1 MKHKPLTILCILFCG
16 LFNIV
21 KAQDL
26 TNGLVSVWE
35 FDETSGSIASDSY
48 GSNNGT
54 ITSVDINQIGKID
67 KCYGFTAE
75 NYGSYAEL
83 GDIDVSPFDG
93 STSTLSIS
101 FWYKKTETNGANVV
115 SKYTALSGNQS
126 RTFYI
131 HVSSENYLRFF
142 VGDNSSW
149 QYYHTETITFNV
161 NTWYHIVVIANIATD
176 LITTYCDNVS
186 YPMSLIGSSGSD
198 LTRFYNGTTSL
209 NLGHLENSDGSYVG
223 FGGDT
228 YIDQVSLWNRAL
240 SSSEVS
246 QLYNSGNGLP
256 YSQWSGPA
264 QLAGGTISPD
274 TLTIDYNESPGIIS
288 STASASGG
296 SESYTYQWQSSTDS
310 GNNWSDISA
319 ATSISYTPQALI
331 QTTWFRRR
339 VTDGTDTT
347 YSNNSEITVT
357 IPGGGGTI
365 TSVALA
371 SDDFTVTGSP
381 ITSSGTITVN
391 LANAS
396 VDAAHLSNNII
407 SGRTALTSGLSST
420 DELFVSDVSEA
431 KLKRMDVSVLQNYL
445 QSNLDFGSGS
455 GTSLWSTST
464 TNNSNI
470 VRESGNVGIGVSD
483 PGDYKLAVNGTI
495 RSKEV
500 IVETAN
506 WADYVFE
513 PDYKLKS
520 LDEIEQ
526 FIKENGHLPDIPS
539 ATQVQK
545 NGVGLA
551 EMNILLLKKVEE
563 LTLYIIDQQKEIN
576 SLKSDLTEIRNEN

>member
-1 MKHKPLTILCILFCG
+1 MKFKRYFKRLLSVIILLNTTVLF
-16 LFNIV
+16 
-21 KAQDL
+21 AQDL
-26 TNGLVSVWE
+26 TNGLISVWE
-35 FDETSGSIASDSY
+35 FDETNGDIASDSY
-48 GSNNGT
+48 GNNNGNLNNGT
-54 ITSVDINQIGKID
+54 IPNKAGKI
-67 KCYGFTAE
+67 GTA
-75 NYGSYAEL
+75 YL
-83 GDIDVSPFDG
+83 FDG
-93 STSTLSIS
+93 TSGSVNIPRSIRPISNFTLSLWIKPIDWENNEYPGIFGGEGLGRNTAKGGIAIS
-101 FWYKKTETNGANVV
+101 YYRPTDRIYFDIYSSSLRKTVILEN
-115 SKYTALSGNQS
+115 
-126 RTFYI
+126 
-131 HVSSENYLRFF
+131 VSSVIPSGGWYNIVFKYDGLKIYAYH
-142 VGDNSSW
+142 DN
-149 QYYHTETITFNV
+149 QKIGEAETG
-161 NTWYHIVVIANIATD
+161 NISIDWSNAGYT
-176 LITTYCDNVS
+176 
-186 YPMSLIGSSGSD
+186 LIGCHYQGGLKHFSG
-198 LTRFYNGTTSL
+198 L
-209 NLGHLENSDGSYVG
+209 
-223 FGGDT
+223 
-228 YIDQVSLWNRAL
+228 IDQVVLWDRAL
-240 SSSEVS
+240 TEDEVS

-256 YSQWSGPA
+256 YTEWSGTA
-264 QLAGGTISPD
+264 QLSGGTISPD

-339 VTDGTDTT
+339 VTDDTDTT